1 MSLFSRTGSLFQ
13 NALIN
18 GNFDINQRG
27 TTAVTG
33 NGLFASD
40 RWKTYYDGAG
50 TVAAQVITNEG
61 DELGSNNLKL
71 TLTTK
76 STTANFYIFQSLETI
91 NSIPFRG
98 KTVTFS
104 CLLKKNAAFSS
115 GSMSVT
121 LTTGTGVDQS
131 YGNGGLATNRIVTA
145 SELSSSVYQKFSV
158 TGVIPINTNQITAWV
173 TIVRDE
179 MYTCGPDT
187 SAIQVKQCQLNEG
200 SIALPFQPRHYAE
213 ELALCQRYCY
223 SVFYGGG
230 ALIYVPFAVGGNRN
244 DTTGIFLIKFPTQM
258 LKTATLSPLSSAANT
273 FTLKILDGTG
283 IACSSY
289 AITILNNSAA
299 YGEFYVAA
307 GLGGKNVIFLESTSS
322 SVLIFTAEL

>member
-1 MSLFSRTGSLFQ
+1 MSLFPRTGSLFQ

-71 TLTTK
+71 TLTTT
-76 STTANFYIFQSLETI
+76 SSTANFYIFQSLETI

-115 GSMSVT
+115 GSMSIT

-131 YGNGGLATNRIVTA
+131 YGNGGLAANRIVA
-145 SELSSSVYQKFSV
+145 SSELSSSAYQKFSV
-158 TGVIPINTNQITAWV
+158 TGIIPINTNQITVWITLV
-173 TIVRDE
+173 SDGT
-179 MYTCGPDT
+179 YTCGPDT

-200 SIALPFQPRHYAE
+200 SVALPFQPRHYGE
-213 ELALCQRYCY
+213 ELALCMRYYEITDTIIGPTIGSTAQSAVTLTTTFKVTKRASPTSCEVY
-223 SVFYGGG
+223 DLTNNAGEITTWWGGISTNNVTPTNKN
-230 ALIYVPFAVGGNRN
+230 LILTSKQNTVYQA
-244 DTTGIFLIKFPTQM
+244 
-258 LKTATLSPLSSAANT
+258 SANLA
-273 FTLKILDGTG
+273 G
-283 IACSSY
+283 IAYYCK
-289 AITILNNSAA
+289 
-299 YGEFYVAA
+299 VD
-307 GLGGKNVIFLESTSS
+307 
-322 SVLIFTAEL
+322 AEL